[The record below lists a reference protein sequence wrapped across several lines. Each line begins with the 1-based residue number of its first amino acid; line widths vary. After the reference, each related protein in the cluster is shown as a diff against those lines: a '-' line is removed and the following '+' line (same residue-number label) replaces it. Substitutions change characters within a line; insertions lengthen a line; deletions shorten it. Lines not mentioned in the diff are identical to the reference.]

1 MLGFMV
7 SIWGCKEEGKKE
19 KYMLSSC
26 CVNSIHESNM
36 RHRRTKKGDGE
47 GGWGRWRITI
57 SQCALVLNNNNDD
70 DDNNNF
76 INFNNFIN

>member
-7 SIWGCKEEGKKE
+7 SIWGCKEEGKKN
-19 KYMLSSC
+19 KRNICCLVAVSTLS
-26 CVNSIHESNM
+26 
-36 RHRRTKKGDGE
+36 TKVTRDIEEQKKEMGR

-70 DDNNNF
+70 DNNNLY
-76 INFNNFIN
+76 IITKS